1 MFLHLSEEEQLYRDA
16 VEGTIKRVAPVEHV
30 QKLDNAKMFDFELHK
45 ALAELGVWG
54 VGIEE
59 ECGGAGGTPKL
70 QVLTLETLGRMATS
84 MAVFGVVQFMATR
97 LLRQYGT
104 PQQQDRYLA
113 RLCAGEIKASFCL
126 TEESGGT
133 DILQTMRTKAKRV
146 DEGWRLIGSK
156 YWISGAMHADL
167 LIVLARTSDHR
178 SRGVTMFLVD
188 KTAPGVSAT
197 EINTFA
203 INSYDTCSVAFDDVS
218 LAETAVL
225 GEVDQG
231 FIQVLNTLN
240 SERLNAAAVATGIG
254 RGAQQ
259 LAVEYAKDRE
269 AFGRPIGQF
278 QALQHRLVHAGV
290 ALEQAWLTTQMAA
303 IAEEQGHANI
313 EVPSAI
319 AKLAANK
326 AANDAVRVG
335 MEAMGGAGFDL
346 EYPMQRYYRDIRLY
360 SFAPL
365 TDDMLANLLGER
377 WLELPRSF

>member
-1 MFLHLSEEEQLYRDA
+1 MFINLSEEELLLCHA
-16 VEGTIKRVAPVEHV
+16 VEGTITRVATVEQV
-30 QKLDNAKMFDFELHK
+30 QKLDNAKQFDFELHK
-45 ALAELGVWG
+45 ALSELGVWG
-54 VGIEE
+54 VGTDEE
-59 ECGGAGGTPKL
+59 YGGAGGTPKL

-104 PQQQDRYLA
+104 PQQQDQYLA
-113 RLCAGEIKASFCL
+113 RLCSGEIKASFCL

-133 DILQTMRTKAKRV
+133 DILQAMRTKAKKA
-146 DEGWRLIGSK
+146 EAGWRLTGGK
-156 YWISGAMHADL
+156 YWISGAIHSDL
-167 LIVLARTSDHR
+167 LIVLARTGEHR
-178 SRGVTMFLVD
+178 SRGVTMFLVE
-188 KTAPGVSAT
+188 KSAPGVSAT

-203 INSYDTCSVAFDDVS
+203 INSYDTCSVAFDDVALS
-218 LAETAVL
+218 SDSVL

-231 FIQVLNTLN
+231 FIQVLSTLN
-240 SERLNAAAVATGIG
+240 AERINAAAVAAGIG
-254 RGAQQ
+254 RGAHQ
-259 LAVEYAKDRE
+259 LAVEYAKDRK

-303 IAEEQGHANI
+303 IGEEQGNASI
-313 EVPSAI
+313 EVSSAV

-326 AANDAVRVG
+326 AANEAVRVG
-335 MEAMGGAGFDL
+335 LDTMGGAGFDL